1 MVRIAK
7 EIGREVA
14 TAEDARRIMKIG
26 TWYNSPEETL
36 FNLGL
41 PPNRTGGQQGFI
53 VHEMSG
59 KLSKAIAHIL
69 PSGSK
74 VDEPYI
80 FYSTGLFRTEG
91 LFQARCAR

>member
-14 TAEDARRIMKIG
+14 TAENARRIMEIG
-26 TWYNSPEETL
+26 TWYDSPGETL
-36 FNLGL
+36 STLGL

-53 VHEMSG
+53 VHDTSG
-59 KLSKAIAHIL
+59 RLSKAISHIL
-69 PSGSK
+69 PSGTK

-80 FYSTGLFRTEG
+80 L
-91 LFQARCAR
+91 